1 MVNMIKL
8 FFFISIIFCGSILAQ
23 NPNYDSTLAHQMD
36 ADEYGMKSYVLVI
49 LTTGTNDTT
58 DKAFINECFSGHMSN
73 IHNLVAKKKM
83 IVAGPLGANDL
94 SYRGIFILDVK
105 TIKEAE
111 VLLQLDPAIGHNL
124 LGAEIIEWYG
134 SASLPSHLETA
145 NKVWLK
151 KP

>member
-1 MVNMIKL
+1 MTKL
-8 FFFISIIFCGSILAQ
+8 LIFLSILYCGSALAQ
-23 NPNYDSTLAHQMD
+23 NPNYDSTLAHKLE

-49 LTTGTNDTT
+49 LTSGTNDTT
-58 DKAFINECFSGHMSN
+58 DKAFINECFTGHMTN
-73 IHNLVAKKKM
+73 IHKLVDEKKM
-83 IVAGPLGANDL
+83 IIAGPLGQNDL

-111 VLLQLDPAIGHNL
+111 ELLLTDPAVKHNL

-134 SASLPSHLETA
+134 SAALPAYLESSD
-145 NKVWLK
+145 KVWQK